1 MWSRGSSRRDA
12 WHSILDPGDEP
23 YFERLYLST
32 MKIRLGDLRRI
43 IREALGASGGLAA
56 AVRAYNVQA
65 SVAVYSTVDLLS
77 TIELKPI
84 DLSDAFYNNN
94 VSRGYIRITRPDK
107 PCNGAWEVTSAW
119 GPGIGKTVYGLG
131 FALSPTGLLMP
142 DRLGVLP
149 PAVAGWKKQSGRTM
163 MALDNHKHPPAGTD
177 PFHDAHHT
185 ADPNDDCRMNKD
197 GIDFLNYSYAAQ
209 GWEKGMLDSMVARHE
224 ETMTG
229 VSSPEAV
236 EDALF
241 DSAHRK
247 FVEAVK

>member
-1 MWSRGSSRRDA
+1 MR
-12 WHSILDPGDEP
+12 
-23 YFERLYLST
+23 
-32 MKIRLGDLRRI
+32 IRLGELRRI
-43 IREALGASGGLAA
+43 IREALDEGGVLAA
-56 AVRAYNVQA
+56 AVREHDDFA
-65 SVAVYSTVDLLS
+65 SAIVYSVNDLVS
-77 TIELKPI
+77 VVESEPT

-149 PAVAGWKKQSGRTM
+149 PAVAGWKKQTGRTM
-163 MALDNHKHPPAGTD
+163 KALDNHKHPPKGTD

-185 ADPNDDCRMNKD
+185 EDPTDDCRMNKD
-197 GIDFLNYSYAAQ
+197 GIDFLNYSYEAQ

-224 ETMTG
+224 ETMVQ
-229 VSSPEAV
+229 VSSPEGV
-236 EDALF
+236 EEALF
-241 DSAHRK
+241 DSARRK
-247 FVEAVK
+247 FGEALTKK

>member
-1 MWSRGSSRRDA
+1 
-12 WHSILDPGDEP
+12 
-23 YFERLYLST
+23 
-32 MKIRLGDLRRI
+32 MKIRLGELRRI
-43 IREALGASGGLAA
+43 IREAIDGSDVLAA
-56 AVRAYNVQA
+56 AVRAHEDQA
-65 SVAVYSTVDLLS
+65 SVVVYSADDLLS

-94 VSRGYIRITRPDK
+94 VPRGYIRITEPDK

-119 GPGIGKTVYGLG
+119 GPGIGKTIYGLG
-131 FALSPTGLLMP
+131 FALSPTGILMP

-197 GIDFLNYSYAAQ
+197 GIDFLNYSYEAQ
-209 GWEKGMLDSMVARHE
+209 GGEKGMLDSMVARHE
-224 ETMTG
+224 EAMAG
-229 VSSPEAV
+229 VSSPEDV
-236 EDALF
+236 EEALF
-241 DSAHRK
+241 DSARRK
-247 FVEAVK
+247 FGEALKKK